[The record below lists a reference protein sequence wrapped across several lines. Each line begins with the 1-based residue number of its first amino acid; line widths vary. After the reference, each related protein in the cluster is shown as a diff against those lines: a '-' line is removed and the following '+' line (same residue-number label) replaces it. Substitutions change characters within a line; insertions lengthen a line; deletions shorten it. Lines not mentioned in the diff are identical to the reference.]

1 MLYLPFSIELRRTS
15 ALTYFTI
22 GGKPGAPAKPLSTL
36 AGHGSP
42 LLGPLLILMATSFAM
57 ILPFFFWS
65 NPSGHD
71 FEFHVNSW
79 MEVLTQ
85 WRQGVLLP
93 GWAGLAHFGYG
104 EARFIFYP
112 PLSWT
117 LGAALGAVLPWRAVP
132 GAYVWIA
139 LTWSGFAMFFLA
151 RRYLSNRDA
160 TFAAVLYIASPYYVI
175 VVYWRSAL
183 AELLA
188 GGLLPLLF
196 LVVLRSQEKGR
207 QSVISLALIVAA
219 AWLTNIPS
227 AVMLTYSL
235 ALLLT
240 LATAFER
247 KPRIL
252 VNGALASLLG
262 LGLASFYL
270 LPVLREQ
277 KWVNL
282 AQVLSPGIR
291 PQENFLFT
299 LSADADHNRFNWLVS
314 AVAAG
319 EMIVLFATVFLARPR
334 LRAEPQMAA
343 DRGGWM
349 LIAWAAFSSL
359 LTFPF
364 TVFAW
369 NHFPELRFVQFP
381 WRWLLCMDVALA
393 LLVTIAWRR
402 WLPRILLLGAMLS
415 LLVWVSKHFQ
425 PPWWDTA
432 ADITEML
439 DNQVTGQGYDGTD
452 EYVPLQADA
461 SEVKLDAPLVSL
473 TTGGQAHVQMQR
485 WTAQS
490 KQFSFSSAAPGQIVL
505 RLFNYPAWK
514 AEVNGQPVLTETQ
527 DDTGQM
533 VVPVRAG
540 QNQVRI
546 RFVTTKDRILGR
558 IISGLSL
565 VFACGVFLLQ
575 RRDKQRADKS
585 RLISAP

>member
-1 MLYLPFSIELRRTS
+1 
-15 ALTYFTI
+15 
-22 GGKPGAPAKPLSTL
+22 
-36 AGHGSP
+36 
-42 LLGPLLILMATSFAM
+42 
-57 ILPFFFWS
+57 
-65 NPSGHD
+65 
-71 FEFHVNSW
+71 
-79 MEVLTQ
+79 
-85 WRQGVLLP
+85 
-93 GWAGLAHFGYG
+93 
-104 EARFIFYP
+104 
-112 PLSWT
+112 
-117 LGAALGAVLPWRAVP
+117 
-132 GAYVWIA
+132 
-139 LTWSGFAMFFLA
+139 
-151 RRYLSNRDA
+151 
-160 TFAAVLYIASPYYVI
+160 
-175 VVYWRSAL
+175 
-183 AELLA
+183 
-188 GGLLPLLF
+188 
-196 LVVLRSQEKGR
+196 VVLRSQEKGR

-240 LATAFER
+240 LAATFER

-277 KWVNL
+277 QWVNL
-282 AQVLSPGIR
+282 SQVLSPGIR

-299 LSADADHNRFNWLVS
+299 LTADADHNRFNWLVS

-319 EMIVLFATVFLARPR
+319 EMIVLVATVFLARPR

-349 LIAWAAFSSL
+349 LITWAAFSSL

-381 WRWLLCMDVALA
+381 WRWLLCLDVGLA

-432 ADITEML
+432 ADVAEML

-461 SEVKLDAPLVSL
+461 SEVKPNAPLVSPL
-473 TTGGQAHVQMQR
+473 TTGGQPHVQVQR

-490 KQFSFSSAAPGQIVL
+490 KQFSFPSATPGQIVL

-533 VVPVRAG
+533 LVPVRAG

-546 RFVTTKDRILGR
+546 RFVTTKDRIVGR
-558 IISGLSL
+558 IISVLSL
-565 VFACGVFLLQ
+565 VLTCGMFLFQ
-575 RRDKQRADKS
+575 TRDKQRADKS